1 MEPPVACTERE
12 LLGDLQLLKED
23 LERLREEEED
33 DDVESASRGGVDG
46 LSYSDDE
53 DLASRRHRTARRRRA
68 SSHGAGGAGLGTSG
82 GSDSEEGEDDG
93 ADEDGEEGEER
104 KKGDLARLLN
114 DPREYSEA
122 ARAGRRN
129 VRRPSTSGNL
139 GAAAKVKSRRSR
151 ALSSASETGDLI
163 GLHDGDDD
171 ETHQQDSV
179 TPARRRLSIAQQ
191 AFHPSLGNNATS
203 NRAPNLRTR
212 RSLANR
218 VMTGSFLTDGEDS
231 SNPQAWDGLSDWA
244 IDTRIMFKR
253 RLASLFTSLSEL
265 KQFVDLNYT
274 GFRKVIKKCVA
285 AVPPSF
291 TVLARTRT

>member
-1 MEPPVACTERE
+1 MGCGFARTERE

-23 LERLREEEED
+23 LERLREEEES
-33 DDVESASRGGVDG
+33 ESASRGGAE
-46 LSYSDDE
+46 YSDDE
-53 DLASRRHRTARRRRA
+53 DLSARQHRTARRRRA
-68 SSHGAGGAGLGTSG
+68 SSHGASGAGLGTSG
-82 GSDSEEGEDDG
+82 GSDSEEGEDEEG
-93 ADEDGEEGEER
+93 DEDGEEGDER

-129 VRRPSTSGNL
+129 ARRPSTSGSRA
-139 GAAAKVKSRRSR
+139 GAKGKSRRGR

-171 ETHQQDSV
+171 DADQPEPV
-179 TPARRRLSIAQQ
+179 TPSRRRPSLAQRTS
-191 AFHPSLGNNATS
+191 HPSFNNGTTPRFS
-203 NRAPNLRTR
+203 GLRTR

-218 VMTGSFLTDGEDS
+218 MMTGSFLTDGEDS

-274 GFRKVIKKCVA
+274 GFRKVIKKCVHSRLCFG
-285 AVPPSF
+285 SF
-291 TVLARTRT
+291 L